1 MLSVNIAIILL
12 LGVVFIG
19 VGYYLS
25 RSVRTADQFI
35 LGTGRL
41 GVAFGSASLLAFWIT
56 GNTTLA
62 APEAA
67 YTTGILGAIGYG
79 FLGGIAVTLFAP
91 IARRIHEV
99 IPHGRTVGDFYMA
112 RFGSV
117 NYFVF
122 LFFLLIYVFGI
133 LITQGIGGGV
143 ILEQVFGIPYLLAVV
158 LSFGI
163 VITYSMLGGFQSVTG
178 VAFFQIVLILIAVS
192 VVVPYVF
199 FKQGAASVYQG
210 MLENNPDLLSLT
222 LPAGLLFMFGGA
234 MFGIGEVF
242 MDNTF
247 WQRAYAV
254 RRDRILPTFLVAG
267 IGWAFVPI
275 AVSTLAFIALAEGI
289 KPEQVN
295 QVAPQVAQ
303 QFGGDFAG
311 YMFLIVVWSAIL
323 STAAA
328 SLNAFSSVILNDLV
342 PRVRPNLDDRQ
353 LTRYGAIITLVVG
366 IVGLLLTLPQFTSML
381 QMLIFIGVI
390 NAAFIYPITLG
401 LFWRRLS
408 PVAALCAG
416 LASPAV
422 GYTVYFTVGS
432 LQGIVASGWTS
443 LILCVGLSLVF
454 RSSYDWSILYNY
466 GRREVEEDQ

>member
-1 MLSVNIAIILL
+1 MLSVNIAIILG
-12 LGVVFIG
+12 LGVLFIA

-41 GVAFGSASLLAFWIT
+41 GVAFGSASILAFWIT

-67 YTTGILGAIGYG
+67 YTMGILGALGYG
-79 FLGGIAVTLFAP
+79 FLGGVAVMLFAP

-99 IPHGRTVGDFYMA
+99 IPHGRTVGDFYVA
-112 RFGSV
+112 RFGNR

-133 LITQGIGGGV
+133 LVTQGIGGGV

-158 LSFGI
+158 LSFVI
-163 VITYSMLGGFQSVTG
+163 VIGYSMLGGFQSVTG
-178 VAFFQIVLILIAVS
+178 VAFFQIVLILIAVAG
-192 VVVPYVF
+192 VVPYVF
-199 FKQGAASVYQG
+199 FSQGASNVYQG
-210 MLENNPDLLSLT
+210 MLQNSPELLDLT
-222 LPAGLLFMFGGA
+222 LPAGLLFVFGGA
-234 MFGIGEVF
+234 MLGVGEVF

-254 RRDRILPTFLVAG
+254 RRDRLALTFLVSG
-267 IGWAFVPI
+267 LGWAFVPL

-289 KPEQVN
+289 QPAQVN

-303 QFGGDFAG
+303 QLGGNFAT
-311 YMFLIVVWSAIL
+311 YMFLVVVWSAIL

-328 SLNAFSSVILNDLV
+328 ALNALSSLILNDLV
-342 PRVRPNLDDRQ
+342 PRFRADLGEREQ
-353 LTRYGAIITLVVG
+353 KRYGAIITVVIG
-366 IVGLLLTLPQFTSML
+366 VIGLLLTLPQFTSML

-390 NAAFIYPITLG
+390 NAAFIYPIALG
-401 LFWRRLS
+401 LFWRRVT
-408 PVAALCAG
+408 PAAALAAG
-416 LASPAV
+416 VVSPIV
-422 GYTVYFTVGS
+422 GYIVYFTVGPI
-432 LQGIVASGWTS
+432 QGIIASGWVS
-443 LILCVGLSLVF
+443 LVLCVGLSLAS
-454 RSSYDWSILYNY
+454 RTEYDWSILHNY
-466 GRREVEEDQ
+466 GRRETGEAE

>member
-1 MLSVNIAIILL
+1 M
-12 LGVVFIG
+12 
-19 VGYYLS
+19 
-25 RSVRTADQFI
+25 
-35 LGTGRL
+35 
-41 GVAFGSASLLAFWIT
+41 
-56 GNTTLA
+56 
-62 APEAA
+62 
-67 YTTGILGAIGYG
+67 
-79 FLGGIAVTLFAP
+79 
-91 IARRIHEV
+91 
-99 IPHGRTVGDFYMA
+99 
-112 RFGSV
+112 
-117 NYFVF
+117 
-122 LFFLLIYVFGI
+122 LIYVFGI

-158 LSFGI
+158 LTFGI
-163 VITYSMLGGFQSVTG
+163 VISYSMLGGFQSVTG
-178 VAFFQIVLILIAVS
+178 VAFFQIVLILIAVA

-199 FKQGAASVYQG
+199 FREGAASVYQG
-210 MLENNPDLLSLT
+210 MMDNNPDLLNLT

-254 RRDRILPTFLVAG
+254 RRDRILPTFLVSA
-267 IGWAFVPI
+267 IGWTFVPI

-289 KPEQVN
+289 QPEQVN

-311 YMFLIVVWSAIL
+311 YMFLVVVWSAIL

-328 SLNAFSSVILNDLV
+328 SLNAFSSLILNDLV
-342 PRVRPNLDDRQ
+342 PRIRPNLDESHQ
-353 LTRYGAIITLVVG
+353 KRYGTIITLVVG

-401 LFWRRLS
+401 LFWRRLT
-408 PVAALCAG
+408 PLAALCAG
-416 LASPAV
+416 IISPLV

-432 LQGIVASGWTS
+432 LQGIIASGWVS
-443 LILCVGLSLVF
+443 LILCIGLSLIS
-454 RSSYDWSILYNY
+454 RSSYDWSILYNPSCPLC
-466 GRREVEEDQ
+466 

>member
-12 LGVVFIG
+12 LGIAFIG
-19 VGYYLS
+19 VGYFLS

-56 GNTTLA
+56 GNTALA

-67 YTTGILGAIGYG
+67 YTMGVLGAIGYG
-79 FLGGIAVTLFAP
+79 FLGGIAVLLFAP
-91 IARRIHEV
+91 IAKRIHEV
-99 IPHGRTVGDFYMA
+99 IPHGRTVGDFYVA
-112 RFGSV
+112 RFGNL

-122 LFFLLIYVFGI
+122 LVFLLIYVFGI

-158 LSFGI
+158 LSFAI
-163 VITYSMLGGFQSVTG
+163 VISYSMLGGFQSVTG
-178 VAFFQIVLILIAVS
+178 VAFFQIILILIAV
-192 VVVPYVF
+192 VGVVPYVF
-199 FKQGAASVYQG
+199 FQQGASSVYQG
-210 MLENNPDLLSLT
+210 MLNNSPDLLSLT

-234 MFGIGEVF
+234 MLGIGEVF

-254 RRDRILPTFLVAG
+254 RRDRILPTFVVSG

-289 KPEQVN
+289 QPEQVN

-311 YMFLIVVWSAIL
+311 YMFLVVVWSAIL

-342 PRVRPNLDDRQ
+342 PRIRPNLSEVQ
-353 LTRYGAIITLVVG
+353 LKRYGAVITVIVG
-366 IVGLLLTLPQFTSML
+366 IVALLLTLPQFTTML

-390 NAAFIYPITLG
+390 NAAFIYPIALG
-401 LFWRRLS
+401 LFWRRMTPL
-408 PVAALCAG
+408 AALCAG
-416 LASPAV
+416 VISPVVGYIVYFAV
-422 GYTVYFTVGS
+422 GP
-432 LQGIVASGWTS
+432 LQGIVASGWVS
-443 LILCVGLSLVF
+443 LVLCIGLSLMS
-454 RSSYDWSILYNY
+454 RASYDWSILHNY
-466 GRREVEEDQ
+466 GRHEVGESE

>member
-1 MLSVNIAIILL
+1 MLAVNIAIILG
-12 LGVVFIG
+12 LGVLFIA

-25 RSVRTADQFI
+25 RAVSTADEFI
-35 LGTGRL
+35 LGTGKL
-41 GVAFGSASLLAFWIT
+41 GVAMGSASLLAFWIT

-67 YTTGILGAIGYG
+67 YTTGILGAVGYG
-79 FLGGIAVTLFAP
+79 FLGGIAVILFAP

-99 IPHGRTVGDFYMA
+99 IPHGRTVGDFYSA
-112 RFGSV
+112 RFGGT
-117 NYFVF
+117 NYYVF

-158 LSFGI
+158 LSFVI

-178 VAFFQIVLILIAVS
+178 VAFFQIILILVAVAG
-192 VVVPYVF
+192 VVPFIF
-199 FKQGAASVYQG
+199 FRQGASNVYQG
-210 MLENNPDLLSLT
+210 ILENNPDLLSLT

-254 RRDRILPTFLVAG
+254 RRDRLLPAFVVSG

-275 AVSTLAFIALAEGI
+275 AVSTLAFIALAEGLQ
-289 KPEQVN
+289 PEQVN
-295 QVAPQVAQ
+295 QVAPLVAQ
-303 QFGGDFAG
+303 RYGGSFAS
-311 YMFLIVVWSAIL
+311 YMFLVVVWSAIL

-328 SLNAFSSVILNDLV
+328 SLNAFASVILNDLV
-342 PRVRPNLDDRQ
+342 PRFRPNLGDPEQ
-353 LTRYGAIITLVVG
+353 KRYGAVITVVVG
-366 IVGLLLTLPQFTSML
+366 VLALLLTLPQFTSML

-401 LFWRRLS
+401 LFWRRMTPTAALLAGVVS
-408 PVAALCAG
+408 PV
-416 LASPAV
+416 V
-422 GYTVYFTVGS
+422 GYIVYFTVGS
-432 LQGIVASGWTS
+432 LQGIVASGWVS
-443 LILCVGLSLVF
+443 LLLCVGVSLAARQSF
-454 RSSYDWSILYNY
+454 DWSILYHY
-466 GRREVEEDQ
+466 GRREIGDAE

>member
-1 MLSVNIAIILL
+1 MLAVNIAIILG
-12 LGVVFIG
+12 LGVLFIA

-25 RSVRTADQFI
+25 RAVSTADEFI
-35 LGTGRL
+35 LGTGKL
-41 GVAFGSASLLAFWIT
+41 GVAMGAASLLAFWIT

-67 YTTGILGAIGYG
+67 YTTGILGAVGYG
-79 FLGGIAVTLFAP
+79 FLGGIAVVLFAP
-91 IARRIHEV
+91 LARRIHEV
-99 IPHGRTVGDFYMA
+99 IPHGRTVGDFYAA
-112 RFGSV
+112 RFGGT

-158 LSFGI
+158 LSFVI
-163 VITYSMLGGFQSVTG
+163 VISYSMLGGFQSVTG
-178 VAFFQIVLILIAVS
+178 VAFFQIILILVAVAG
-192 VVVPYVF
+192 VVPYVF
-199 FKQGAASVYQG
+199 FSQGASNVYQG
-210 MLENNPDLLSLT
+210 ILENNPDLLSLT

-254 RRDRILPTFLVAG
+254 RRDRLLPAFVISG

-275 AVSTLAFIALAEGI
+275 AVSTLAFVALAEGI
-289 KPEQVN
+289 RPEQVN
-295 QVAPQVAQ
+295 QVAPLVAER
-303 QFGGDFAG
+303 FGGSFAG
-311 YMFLIVVWSAIL
+311 YMFLVVVWSAIL

-328 SLNAFSSVILNDLV
+328 SLNAFASVILNDLV
-342 PRVRPNLDDRQ
+342 PRFRPNLGDPEQ
-353 LTRYGAIITLVVG
+353 KRYGAIITVVVG
-366 IVGLLLTLPQFTSML
+366 MVALLLTLPQFTSML

-401 LFWRRLS
+401 LFWRRMTS
-408 PVAALCAG
+408 TAALLAG
-416 LASPAV
+416 VVSPAV
-422 GYTVYFTVGS
+422 GYVVYFTVGS
-432 LQGIVASGWTS
+432 LQGIVASGWVS
-443 LILCVGLSLVF
+443 LLLCVGVSLAARQSF
-454 RSSYDWSILYNY
+454 DWSILHNY
-466 GRREVEEDQ
+466 GRREVGDAE

>member
-1 MLSVNIAIILL
+1 MLSVNIAIILG
-12 LGVVFIG
+12 LGVLFIA

-41 GVAFGSASLLAFWIT
+41 GVAFGSASILAFWIT

-67 YTTGILGAIGYG
+67 YTMGVLGALGYG
-79 FLGGIAVTLFAP
+79 FLGGVAVMLFAP

-99 IPHGRTVGDFYMA
+99 IPHGRTVGDFYAA
-112 RFGSV
+112 RFGNR

-133 LITQGIGGGV
+133 LVTQGIGGGV

-158 LSFGI
+158 LSFVI
-163 VITYSMLGGFQSVTG
+163 VIGYSMLGGFQSVTG
-178 VAFFQIVLILIAVS
+178 VAFFQIVLILIAVAG
-192 VVVPYVF
+192 VVPYVF
-199 FKQGAASVYQG
+199 FSQGASNVYQG
-210 MLENNPDLLSLT
+210 MLQNSPELLDLT
-222 LPAGLLFMFGGA
+222 LPAGLLFVFGGA
-234 MFGIGEVF
+234 MLGVGEVF

-254 RRDRILPTFLVAG
+254 RRDKLALTFLVSG
-267 IGWAFVPI
+267 LGWAFVPL

-289 KPEQVN
+289 RPDQVN

-303 QFGGDFAG
+303 QLGGTFAT
-311 YMFLIVVWSAIL
+311 YMFLVVVWSAIL

-328 SLNAFSSVILNDLV
+328 ALNALSSLILNDLV
-342 PRVRPNLDDRQ
+342 PRVRPDIGDREQ
-353 LTRYGAIITLVVG
+353 RRYGAIITVVVG
-366 IVGLLLTLPQFTSML
+366 IIGLLLTLPQFTSML

-390 NAAFIYPITLG
+390 NAAFIYPIALG
-401 LFWRRLS
+401 LFWRRVT
-408 PVAALCAG
+408 PTAALAAG
-416 LASPAV
+416 IVSPIV
-422 GYTVYFTVGS
+422 GYVVYFTVGS
-432 LQGIVASGWTS
+432 IQGIIASGWVS
-443 LILCVGLSLVF
+443 LVLCVGLSLAS
-454 RSSYDWSILYNY
+454 RTSYDWSILHNY
-466 GRREVEEDQ
+466 GRRELGDAE

>member
-1 MLSVNIAIILL
+1 MLAVNIAIILG
-12 LGVVFIG
+12 LGVLFIA

-25 RSVRTADQFI
+25 RAVKTADEFI
-35 LGTGRL
+35 LGTGKL
-41 GVAFGSASLLAFWIT
+41 GVAMGSASLLAFWIT

-67 YTTGILGAIGYG
+67 YTMGILGAVGYG
-79 FLGGIAVTLFAP
+79 FLGGIAVVLFAP
-91 IARRIHEV
+91 LARRIHEV
-99 IPHGRTVGDFYMA
+99 IPHGRTVGDFYAA
-112 RFGSV
+112 RFGGT

-158 LSFGI
+158 LSFVI
-163 VITYSMLGGFQSVTG
+163 VISYSMLGGFQSVTG
-178 VAFFQIVLILIAVS
+178 VAFFQIVLILVAVAG
-192 VVVPYVF
+192 VVPYVF
-199 FKQGAASVYQG
+199 FSQGASNVYQG
-210 MLENNPDLLSLT
+210 ILENNPDLLSLT

-254 RRDRILPTFLVAG
+254 RRDRLLPAFVISG

-275 AVSTLAFIALAEGI
+275 AVSTLAFVALAEGI
-289 KPEQVN
+289 RPEQVN
-295 QVAPQVAQ
+295 QVAPLVAER
-303 QFGGDFAG
+303 FGGSFAG
-311 YMFLIVVWSAIL
+311 YMFLVVVWSAIL

-328 SLNAFSSVILNDLV
+328 SLNAFASVILNDLV
-342 PRVRPNLDDRQ
+342 PRFRPNLGDPEQ
-353 LTRYGAIITLVVG
+353 KRYGAIITVVVG
-366 IVGLLLTLPQFTSML
+366 VVALLLTLPQFTSML

-401 LFWRRLS
+401 LFWRRMTS
-408 PVAALCAG
+408 TAALLAG
-416 LASPAV
+416 VVSPAV
-422 GYTVYFTVGS
+422 GYVVYFTVGS
-432 LQGIVASGWTS
+432 LQGIVASGWVS
-443 LILCVGLSLVF
+443 LLLCVGVSLAARQSF
-454 RSSYDWSILYNY
+454 DWSILHNY
-466 GRREVEEDQ
+466 GRRGVTRSD

>member
-1 MLSVNIAIILL
+1 MLSVNIAIILG
-12 LGVVFIG
+12 LGVLFIA

-41 GVAFGSASLLAFWIT
+41 GVAFGSASILAFWIT

-67 YTTGILGAIGYG
+67 YTMGVLGALGYG
-79 FLGGIAVTLFAP
+79 FLGGVAVMLFAP

-99 IPHGRTVGDFYMA
+99 IPHGRTVGDFYAA
-112 RFGSV
+112 RFGNR

-133 LITQGIGGGV
+133 LVTQGIGGGV

-158 LSFGI
+158 LSFVI
-163 VITYSMLGGFQSVTG
+163 VIGYSMLGGFQSVTG
-178 VAFFQIVLILIAVS
+178 VAFFQIVLILIAVAG
-192 VVVPYVF
+192 VVPYVF
-199 FKQGAASVYQG
+199 FSQGASNVYQG
-210 MLENNPDLLSLT
+210 MLQNSPELLDLT
-222 LPAGLLFMFGGA
+222 LPAGLLFVFGGA
-234 MFGIGEVF
+234 MLGVGEVF

-254 RRDRILPTFLVAG
+254 RRDKLALTFLVSG
-267 IGWAFVPI
+267 LGWAFVPL

-289 KPEQVN
+289 RPDQVN

-303 QFGGDFAG
+303 QLGGTFAT
-311 YMFLIVVWSAIL
+311 YMFLVVVWSAIL

-328 SLNAFSSVILNDLV
+328 ALNALSSLILNDLV
-342 PRVRPNLDDRQ
+342 PRVRPDIGDREQ
-353 LTRYGAIITLVVG
+353 RRYGAIITVVVG
-366 IVGLLLTLPQFTSML
+366 IIGLLLTLPQFTSML

-390 NAAFIYPITLG
+390 NAAFIYPIALG
-401 LFWRRLS
+401 LFWRRVT
-408 PVAALCAG
+408 PTAALAAG
-416 LASPAV
+416 IVSPIV
-422 GYTVYFTVGS
+422 GYVVYFTVGS
-432 LQGIVASGWTS
+432 IQGIIASGWVS
-443 LILCVGLSLVF
+443 LVLCVGLSLAS
-454 RSSYDWSILYNY
+454 RTSYDWSILHNY
-466 GRREVEEDQ
+466 GRREVGDAE

>member
-1 MLSVNIAIILL
+1 MLAVNIAIILG
-12 LGVVFIG
+12 LGIVFIAI
-19 VGYYLS
+19 GYYLS
-25 RSVRTADQFI
+25 RAVKTADEFI
-35 LGTGRL
+35 LGTGKL
-41 GVAFGSASLLAFWIT
+41 GVAMGSASLLAFWIT

-67 YTTGILGAIGYG
+67 YTTGILGAVGYG
-79 FLGGIAVTLFAP
+79 FLGGIAVILFAP

-99 IPHGRTVGDFYMA
+99 IPHGRTVGDFYSA
-112 RFGSV
+112 RFGGT

-158 LSFGI
+158 LSFVI
-163 VITYSMLGGFQSVTG
+163 VISYSMLGGFQSVTG
-178 VAFFQIVLILIAVS
+178 VAFFQIILILIAVAG
-192 VVVPYVF
+192 VVPYVF
-199 FKQGAASVYQG
+199 FSQGASNVYQG

-254 RRDRILPTFLVAG
+254 RRNRLLPAFIISG

-275 AVSTLAFIALAEGI
+275 AVSTLAFVALAEGLQ
-289 KPEQVN
+289 PEQVN
-295 QVAPQVAQ
+295 QVAPLVAER
-303 QFGGDFAG
+303 FGGSFAS
-311 YMFLIVVWSAIL
+311 YMFLVVVWSAIL

-342 PRVRPNLDDRQ
+342 PRFRPNLGDREQ
-353 LTRYGAIITLVVG
+353 KRYGAIITVVVG
-366 IVGLLLTLPQFTSML
+366 VIGLLLTLPQFTSML

-401 LFWRRLS
+401 LFWRRMTPTAALLAGVVS
-408 PVAALCAG
+408 PV
-416 LASPAV
+416 V
-422 GYTVYFTVGS
+422 GYIVYFTVGS
-432 LQGIVASGWTS
+432 LQGIVASGWVS
-443 LILCVGLSLVF
+443 LLLCVGVSLAARQSF
-454 RSSYDWSILYNY
+454 DWSILHNY
-466 GRREVEEDQ
+466 GRREAGDAE

>member
-1 MLSVNIAIILL
+1 MLAVNVAIILG
-12 LGVVFIG
+12 LGILFIA
-19 VGYYLS
+19 VGFYLS
-25 RSVRTADQFI
+25 RAVKTADQFI

-41 GVAFGSASLLAFWIT
+41 GVAMGSASLLAFWIT

-67 YTTGILGAIGYG
+67 YTTGILGAVGYG
-79 FLGGIAVTLFAP
+79 FLGGIAVALFAP
-91 IARRIHEV
+91 LAKRIHEV
-99 IPHGRTVGDFYMA
+99 IPHGRTVGDFYVA
-112 RFGSV
+112 RFGQV

-158 LSFGI
+158 LSFVI
-163 VITYSMLGGFQSVTG
+163 VIAYSMLGGFQSVTG
-178 VAFFQIVLILIAVS
+178 VAFFQIILILVAVAG
-192 VVVPYVF
+192 VVPYVF
-199 FKQGAASVYQG
+199 FKQGASSVYQG

-254 RRDRILPTFLVAG
+254 RQDKLLPAFLLSGV
-267 IGWAFVPI
+267 GWAFVPI
-275 AVSTLAFIALAEGI
+275 AVSTLAFVALAEGI
-289 KPEQVN
+289 EPEQVN
-295 QVAPQVAQ
+295 QVAPLVAER
-303 QFGGDFAG
+303 FGGSFAS
-311 YMFLIVVWSAIL
+311 YMFLVVVWSAIL

-342 PRVRPNLDDRQ
+342 PRFRPNLGDRQ
-353 LTRYGAIITLVVG
+353 QKRYGAIITVVVG
-366 IVGLLLTLPQFTSML
+366 IIGLLLTLPQFTSML

-401 LFWRRLS
+401 LFWKRMTRTAALLAGLVS
-408 PVAALCAG
+408 PV
-416 LASPAV
+416 V
-422 GYTVYFTVGS
+422 GYIVYFTVGS
-432 LQGIVASGWTS
+432 LQGIVASGWVS
-443 LILCVGLSLVF
+443 LLLCVGVSLVT
-454 RSSYDWSILYNY
+454 RESYDWRILQNY
-466 GRREVEEDQ
+466 GRHRGEGTE

>member
-1 MLSVNIAIILL
+1 MLAVNIAIILG
-12 LGVVFIG
+12 LGVLFIA

-25 RSVRTADQFI
+25 RAVRTADQFI
-35 LGTGRL
+35 LGTGKL
-41 GVAFGSASLLAFWIT
+41 GVAMGSASLLAFWIT

-67 YTTGILGAIGYG
+67 YTTGILGAVGYG
-79 FLGGIAVTLFAP
+79 FLGGIAVVLFAP
-91 IARRIHEV
+91 LARRIHEV
-99 IPHGRTVGDFYMA
+99 IPHGRTVGDFYSA
-112 RFGSV
+112 RFGST

-158 LSFGI
+158 LSFVI
-163 VITYSMLGGFQSVTG
+163 VISYSMLGGFQSVTG
-178 VAFFQIVLILIAVS
+178 VAFFQIILILVAVAG
-192 VVVPYVF
+192 VVPYVF
-199 FKQGAASVYQG
+199 FRQGASNVYQG

-254 RRDRILPTFLVAG
+254 RRDRLLPAFVISG

-275 AVSTLAFIALAEGI
+275 AVSTLAFVALAEGLQ
-289 KPEQVN
+289 PEQVN
-295 QVAPQVAQ
+295 QVAPLVAER
-303 QFGGDFAG
+303 FGGSFAG
-311 YMFLIVVWSAIL
+311 YMFLVVVWSAIL

-342 PRVRPNLDDRQ
+342 PRFRPNLGDPEQ
-353 LTRYGAIITLVVG
+353 KRYGAIITVVVG
-366 IVGLLLTLPQFTSML
+366 VVGLLLTLPQFTSML

-401 LFWRRLS
+401 LFWRRMTSTAALLAGVVS
-408 PVAALCAG
+408 PV
-416 LASPAV
+416 V

-432 LQGIVASGWTS
+432 LQGIVASGWVS
-443 LILCVGLSLVF
+443 LLLCVGVSLATRQSF
-454 RSSYDWSILYNY
+454 DWGILHNY
-466 GRREVEEDQ
+466 GRREVGDSE

>member
-1 MLSVNIAIILL
+1 MLAVNIAIILG
-12 LGVVFIG
+12 LGIAFIG

-25 RSVRTADQFI
+25 RAVRTADQFI
-35 LGTGRL
+35 LGTGKL

-67 YTTGILGAIGYG
+67 YTTGVLGAIGYG
-79 FLGGIAVTLFAP
+79 FLGGIAVALFAP
-91 IARRIHEV
+91 LAKRIHEV
-99 IPHGRTVGDFYMA
+99 IPHGRTVGDFYFA
-112 RFGSV
+112 RFGNL

-158 LSFGI
+158 LSFVI
-163 VITYSMLGGFQSVTG
+163 VISYSMLGGFQSVTG
-178 VAFFQIVLILIAVS
+178 VAFFQIVLILVAVAG
-192 VVVPYVF
+192 VVPYVF
-199 FKQGAASVYQG
+199 FREGASSVYEG
-210 MLENNPDLLSLT
+210 MMQNSPDLLSLT

-234 MFGIGEVF
+234 LLGIGEVF

-254 RRDRILPTFLVAG
+254 RRDRLLPVFLVSG

-295 QVAPQVAQ
+295 QVAPLVAAR
-303 QFGGDFAG
+303 FGGSFAS
-311 YMFLIVVWSAIL
+311 YMFLVVVWSAIL

-328 SLNAFSSVILNDLV
+328 SLNAFTSVILNDLV
-342 PRVRPNLDDRQ
+342 PRVRPGLDEQQ
-353 LTRYGAIITLVVG
+353 LKRYGAFITVAVG

-390 NAAFIYPITLG
+390 NAAFIYPIALG
-401 LFWRRLS
+401 LFWRRMT
-408 PVAALCAG
+408 PFAALCAG
-416 LASPAV
+416 VAAPIV

-432 LQGIVASGWTS
+432 LQGIVASGWVS
-443 LILCVGLSLVF
+443 LLLCIGLSLVS
-454 RSSYDWSILYNY
+454 RASYDWSILHNY
-466 GRREVEEDQ
+466 GRHEAGDTE